1 MTTNREL
8 YAESCVR
15 IIRLIE
21 FMVENNSTC
30 PIIYNCFTSPP
41 VRGLTISKFI
51 YRFLDYMPTLSIDAF
66 IIAVIHL
73 DHFITSS
80 KQHLTMHNVFRLF
93 GTAFNLSVKFH
104 EEAAGNPGDVFQRT
118 IACSGVT
125 ASDMYM
131 QEIEFLRCI
140 DYNLHIE
147 PAQFHQYHEDI
158 LKIKT

>member
-1 MTTNREL
+1 MATNREL

-21 FMVENNSTC
+21 FMVENNSKY
-30 PIIYNCFTSPP
+30 PVIHNCFSSTP

-73 DHFITSS
+73 DNFIVAS
-80 KQHLTMHNVFRLF
+80 KQRLTIHNVFRLF

-104 EEAAGNPGDVFQRT
+104 EEAAGNPYDLFQRT

-125 ASDMYM
+125 AADMYI
-131 QEIEFLRCI
+131 QEIEFLECI
-140 DYNLHIE
+140 DYKMHIE
-147 PAQFHQYHEDI
+147 PAQFHQYHTDI
-158 LKIKT
+158 LNIKA